1 MRRALAARDQAR
13 AGCRTTTERASPP
26 PRPAN
31 AVWLLRKRSSGPAER
46 RADNPGL
53 YGGETDSASPALL
66 HGTFERRAFPPACH
80 PHWMA
85 PSTVTPP
92 QGVAWPPART
102 GGFQSPPRLTSRAW
116 PKENCSTGG
125 PHRLRPPR
133 HAEPRPNQVSGPR
146 PGTPWKAMVGMI
158 GEMTEGWIG
167 FF

>member
-1 MRRALAARDQAR
+1 MPECEVGCAGRAHAIAATL
-13 AGCRTTTERASPP
+13 G
-26 PRPAN
+26 N
-31 AVWLLRKRSSGPAER
+31 AVWLLRKRSSRPAER

-53 YGGETDSASPALL
+53 CGGETDSASPALL

-133 HAEPRPNQVSGPR
+133 HAEPRPRQDSGPR
-146 PGTPWKAMVGMI
+146 PGTPWKANGTEHKGDE
-158 GEMTEGWIG
+158 GEVDKLGRRLA
-167 FF
+167 